1 MVRSTK
7 LLASALTVLLAV
19 LLGGCASPSQ
29 EGTDTAAAAESGLTK
44 IRYIDAGSACLCS
57 YPRLQA
63 EAQGYFAEQGIEID
77 NLTSIFNANQLIQA
91 VAQGQADIA
100 LTGGTAPLASAAA
113 GKLVKVVAVLGAP
126 APEQITLNNETLE
139 KLAQKGVTPESP
151 YQEKIDALKGLKIA
165 SAATGSTTDLLLRQI
180 LTLGGLNPESDVTIQ
195 PFNDAAAGTAAVRQG
210 ASDGLAGFP
219 SQTTGPEADGW
230 GKVFIDIVQ
239 DAPEAA
245 NIPYIVVVANP
256 DFLKSQPDAVT
267 KFLKAMAQAR
277 DDAKNLSQEH
287 SDALHQKFFS
297 STSDAAWKAGIE
309 AILPVFAGSLVPTE
323 ELADNLIKVY
333 NIGKPDPVSVPFE
346 ELYDTTLVAALPDA

>member
-7 LLASALTVLLAV
+7 LIASALAV
-19 LLGGCASPSQ
+19 LLTVLVSGCASSSP
-29 EGTDTAAAAESGLTK
+29 EGGESAASGDGGLTT
-44 IRYIDAGSACLCS
+44 ISYIDAGSACLCS

-63 EAQGYFAEQGIEID
+63 EAQGYFAQQGIEID
-77 NLTSIFNANQLIQA
+77 NKTSIFNANQLIQA

-126 APEQITLNNETLE
+126 APEQITLNNQTLE

-151 YQEKIDALKGLKIA
+151 YQEKLAALKGLKIA
-165 SAATGSTTDLLLRQI
+165 SAATGSTTDLLFRQI
-180 LTLGGLNPESDVTIQ
+180 LTLGGLKPDSDVTIQ
-195 PFNDAAAGTAAVRQG
+195 PFSDAAAGTAAVKQG

-230 GKVFIDIVQ
+230 GKVFIDIVK

-245 NIPYIVVVANP
+245 NIPYIVVAVNP
-256 DFLKSQPDAVT
+256 DFLKNQPDAVT
-267 KFLKAMAQAR
+267 KFLKAMTQAR
-277 DDAKNLSQEH
+277 DDAKDFSQEH
-287 SDALHQKFFS
+287 SDALHQKFFA
-297 STSDAAWKAGIE
+297 STSDAAWKTGIE
-309 AILPVFAGSLVPTE
+309 AILPVFTGSIVPTQ

-346 ELYDTTLVAALPDA
+346 ELYDTELVKALPDA